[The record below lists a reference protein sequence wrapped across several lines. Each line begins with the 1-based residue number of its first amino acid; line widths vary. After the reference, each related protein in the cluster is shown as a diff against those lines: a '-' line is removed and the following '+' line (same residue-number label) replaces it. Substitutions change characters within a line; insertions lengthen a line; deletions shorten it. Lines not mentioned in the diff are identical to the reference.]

1 MSDTS
6 HRKNIYVC
14 SLYRPISE
22 SEESRKKELE
32 PNTQSDEGGKPYFRR
47 HGAEIAATKNSTW
60 TRRWQRCTII
70 CSIPSV
76 SAPAC
81 LRKR

>member
-1 MSDTS
+1 MDW
-6 HRKNIYVC
+6 
-14 SLYRPISE
+14 
-22 SEESRKKELE
+22 LE
-32 PNTQSDEGGKPYFRR
+32 QSDEGWVFGSRISE
-47 HGAEIAATKNSTW
+47 GMAAEIVATKNSTW

>member
-32 PNTQSDEGGKPYFRR
+32 PNTQSDEGGSRISEGMAQRLLPRKIR
-47 HGAEIAATKNSTW
+47 HGPEDGRDARS
-60 TRRWQRCTII
+60 
-70 CSIPSV
+70 
-76 SAPAC
+76 SAPFH
-81 LRKR
+81 L